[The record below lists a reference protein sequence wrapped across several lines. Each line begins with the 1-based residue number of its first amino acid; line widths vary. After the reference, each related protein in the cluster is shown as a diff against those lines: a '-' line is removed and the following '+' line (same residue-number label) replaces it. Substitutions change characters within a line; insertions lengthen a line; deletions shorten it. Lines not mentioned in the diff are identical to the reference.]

1 MKQNWP
7 EHLFIASILT
17 MLVVFLFTDVK
28 AADSNIRYK
37 DMPVTPPSVPSM
49 GSSGAYSDICVV
61 ARAGG
66 VSGGFI
72 GISAGIQVVD
82 KNCQMIKLSRALAQL
97 GMKIS
102 ATAMLCRDPRVF
114 ESMIAAG
121 SPCPVNGLI
130 GDEAID
136 EYRKRGILD
145 ENNNVVKNPSRKPVK
160 FDVIKPSNRRRDYYG
175 QPSN

>member
-1 MKQNWP
+1 MK
-7 EHLFIASILT
+7 ILLT
-17 MLVVFLFTDVK
+17 IIVLTLGLAYTSSLH

-37 DMPVTPPSVPSM
+37 DMPVSPPSVPSIN
-49 GSSGAYSDICVV
+49 SAYGGTDICVV

-82 KNCQMIKLSRALAQL
+82 ENCQMIKLSRALAQL
-97 GMKIS
+97 GLKIS

-114 ESMIAAG
+114 EAMIAAG

-130 GDEAID
+130 GDDAIA
-136 EYRKRGILD
+136 EYRKRNIID
-145 ENNNVVKNPSRKPVK
+145 EENNVIKNPMRKPVK
-160 FDVIKPSNRRRDYYG
+160 FDVVHPKPISSRDYG
-175 QPSN
+175 QPIN

>member
-1 MKQNWP
+1 MRS
-7 EHLFIASILT
+7 LAFIVILAIT
-17 MLVVFLFTDVK
+17 LAYISTCQ

-160 FDVIKPSNRRRDYYG
+160 FDAIKPSNRRRDYYG

>member
-1 MKQNWP
+1 MNQIFYGVIVV
-7 EHLFIASILT
+7 LLGLLISSASYG
-17 MLVVFLFTDVK
+17 
-28 AADSNIRYK
+28 ADSNIRYK
-37 DMPVTPPSVPSM
+37 DMPVSPPSVPSM

-82 KNCQMIKLSRALAQL
+82 ENCQMIKLSRALAQL
-97 GMKIS
+97 GMKVS

-121 SPCPVNGLI
+121 SPCPINGKI
-130 GDEAID
+130 GDEAIA

-145 ENNNVVKNPSRKPVK
+145 EDNNVIKNPMVKPVR
-160 FDVIKPSNRRRDYYG
+160 FDVDKSESVSNGNYG
-175 QPSN
+175 QPTN

>member
-1 MKQNWP
+1 MR
-7 EHLFIASILT
+7 IL
-17 MLVVFLFTDVK
+17 LPIIFLTLALAYTSTIR
-28 AADSNIRYK
+28 AADTNIRYK
-37 DMPVTPPSVPSM
+37 DMPVSPPSVPSM

-72 GISAGIQVVD
+72 GFSAGIQVVD
-82 KNCQMIKLSRALAQL
+82 ENCQMIKLSRALAQL
-97 GMKIS
+97 GMKVS

-121 SPCPVNGLI
+121 SPCPINGLI
-130 GDEAID
+130 GDKAIA

-145 ENNNVVKNPSRKPVK
+145 ENNNVIKNPMLVPVK
-160 FDVIKPSNRRRDYYG
+160 FDVDKSESVSSGNYG
-175 QPSN
+175 QPTN

>member
-1 MKQNWP
+1 MR
-7 EHLFIASILT
+7 IL
-17 MLVVFLFTDVK
+17 LPIIFLTLALAYTSTVR

-37 DMPVTPPSVPSM
+37 DMPVSPPSVPSM

-82 KNCQMIKLSRALAQL
+82 ENCQMIKLSRALAQL

-114 ESMIAAG
+114 ESMVAAG

-130 GDEAID
+130 GDEAIA

-145 ENNNVVKNPSRKPVK
+145 EQNNVIKNPSRRTVK
-160 FDVIKPSNRRRDYYG
+160 FNVVEPNNRGNRNYG
-175 QPSN
+175 QPVN

>member
-1 MKQNWP
+1 MR
-7 EHLFIASILT
+7 IL
-17 MLVVFLFTDVK
+17 LPIIFLTLALAYTSTVR

-37 DMPVTPPSVPSM
+37 DMPVSPPSVPSM

-72 GISAGIQVVD
+72 GFSAGIQVVD

-97 GMKIS
+97 GMKVS

-130 GDEAID
+130 GDKAIA

-145 ENNNVVKNPSRKPVK
+145 EQNNVIKNPSRKLVK
-160 FDVIKPSNRRRDYYG
+160 FDVDKSESVSSGNYG
-175 QPSN
+175 QPTN

>member
-1 MKQNWP
+1 MR
-7 EHLFIASILT
+7 IL
-17 MLVVFLFTDVK
+17 LPIIFLTLALAYTSTIR

-82 KNCQMIKLSRALAQL
+82 ENCQMIKLSRALAQL
-97 GMKIS
+97 GMKVS

-121 SPCPVNGLI
+121 SPCPINGLI
-130 GDEAID
+130 GDKAIA

-145 ENNNVVKNPSRKPVK
+145 EQNNVIKNPSRKLVK
-160 FDVIKPSNRRRDYYG
+160 FDVDKSESVSSGNYG
-175 QPSN
+175 QPTN

>member
-1 MKQNWP
+1 MR
-7 EHLFIASILT
+7 IL
-17 MLVVFLFTDVK
+17 LPIIFLTLALAYTSTIR

-82 KNCQMIKLSRALAQL
+82 ENCQMIKLSRALAQL
-97 GMKIS
+97 GMKVS

-130 GDEAID
+130 GDKAIA

-145 ENNNVVKNPSRKPVK
+145 EQNNVIKNPSRKLVK
-160 FDVIKPSNRRRDYYG
+160 FDVDKSESVSSGNYG
-175 QPSN
+175 QPTN

>member
-1 MKQNWP
+1 MRS
-7 EHLFIASILT
+7 LAFIVILVIT
-17 MLVVFLFTDVK
+17 LTYHSAVR
-28 AADSNIRYK
+28 AAETNIRYK
-37 DMPVTPPSVPSM
+37 DMPVSPPSVPSM

-82 KNCQMIKLSRALAQL
+82 ENCQMIKLSRALAQL
-97 GMKIS
+97 GMKVS

-114 ESMIAAG
+114 ESMVAAG

-130 GDEAID
+130 GDEAIA

-145 ENNNVVKNPSRKPVK
+145 EQNNVIKNPSRRTVK
-160 FDVIKPSNRRRDYYG
+160 FNVVEPNNRGNRNYG
-175 QPSN
+175 QPTN

>member
-1 MKQNWP
+1 MRS
-7 EHLFIASILT
+7 LAFIVILAIT
-17 MLVVFLFTDVK
+17 LAYISTCQ

-37 DMPVTPPSVPSM
+37 DMPVSPPSVPSM

>member
-1 MKQNWP
+1 MRS
-7 EHLFIASILT
+7 LAFIVILAIV
-17 MLVVFLFTDVK
+17 LAYIAECQ

-49 GSSGAYSDICVV
+49 GASGAYSDICVV

-130 GDEAID
+130 GDEAIA
-136 EYRKRGILD
+136 EYRKRGVLD
-145 ENNNVVKNPSRKPVK
+145 EDNNVVNNPSIKPVK
-160 FDVIKPSNRRRDYYG
+160 FIVNQPNNRSIRNYG
-175 QPSN
+175 QPTN